1 MAENHSM
8 AYVYS
13 FKKKIKDEEIEYL
26 ILWALK
32 NAEIYYG
39 NARVR
44 LEFSYLIKDSK
55 CIIRGGSEVSDY
67 IARIF
72 TGLLIQRLG
81 EENFKVE
88 QVTKK
93 EVPDKKQV

>member
-1 MAENHSM
+1 MTESSSK

-13 FKKKIKDEEIEYL
+13 FEKKSKHEEIEFL

-32 NAEIYYG
+32 SAELYYG
-39 NARVR
+39 KAHVR
-44 LEFSYLIKDSK
+44 LEFSYLIKNSK
-55 CIIRGGSEVSDY
+55 CILRGGSEVSDY

-72 TGLLIQRLG
+72 TELLIQRLG

-93 EVPDKKQV
+93 EVPDEKQV